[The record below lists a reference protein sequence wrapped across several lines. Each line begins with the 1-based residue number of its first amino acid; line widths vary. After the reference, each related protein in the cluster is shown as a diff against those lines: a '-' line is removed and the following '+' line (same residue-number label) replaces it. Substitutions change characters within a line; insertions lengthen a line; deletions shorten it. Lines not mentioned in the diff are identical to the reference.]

1 MDQDTTRLL
10 AVAERLLGE
19 ARHAGSDAA
28 DVAVANAFSRSVDVR
43 LGHVEETGSSET
55 ESVSLRVFVG
65 DRVASV
71 SGDTRSDLKMLAER
85 AVAMAKVSPPD
96 RFASLADEA
105 RLAKEVIDLDQ
116 FDPTDVATESL
127 RETAL
132 ALEDA
137 ARSVPGVTNS
147 NGASASAGTSSL
159 VLATSHG
166 FRGHRF
172 RSGFSRSASVVA
184 GEGTAMQR
192 DYDFDSRMHHADLKP
207 AEVIGREAGE
217 RAVKRLNP
225 GTLATGRMPIVLD
238 PRIARGLLASLV
250 SAINGAAIARGTS
263 FLKGRMGEKVLP
275 EEMTVTDEPTLMRRP
290 GSRPFDGEGV
300 AGKPLTL
307 VEAGI
312 LKHWLL
318 DTATGRE
325 LGLATNGRAS
335 RSGAG
340 LSPGATNVVLTPGRL
355 SPQELIAETG
365 SGFYVNETIG
375 HGTNLVTGDYSCG
388 ASGFL
393 IENGELTRPVSEV
406 TIAGNLTEMLLAL
419 SAADDLD
426 TRFSIVAPTLRIG
439 AMTVAGR

>member
-105 RLAKEVIDLDQ
+105 RLAKEVLDLDQ

-147 NGASASAGTSSL
+147 NGASASAIVGGRPVEPRSGHLPRLSRPSL
-159 VLATSHG
+159 SLG
-166 FRGHRF
+166 FFTLGQRRRRRGH
-172 RSGFSRSASVVA
+172 G
-184 GEGTAMQR
+184 
-192 DYDFDSRMHHADLKP
+192 HA
-207 AEVIGREAGE
+207 A
-217 RAVKRLNP
+217 RL
-225 GTLATGRMPIVLD
+225 
-238 PRIARGLLASLV
+238 
-250 SAINGAAIARGTS
+250 
-263 FLKGRMGEKVLP
+263 
-275 EEMTVTDEPTLMRRP
+275 
-290 GSRPFDGEGV
+290 
-300 AGKPLTL
+300 
-307 VEAGI
+307 
-312 LKHWLL
+312 
-318 DTATGRE
+318 
-325 LGLATNGRAS
+325 
-335 RSGAG
+335 
-340 LSPGATNVVLTPGRL
+340 
-355 SPQELIAETG
+355 
-365 SGFYVNETIG
+365 
-375 HGTNLVTGDYSCG
+375 
-388 ASGFL
+388 
-393 IENGELTRPVSEV
+393 
-406 TIAGNLTEMLLAL
+406 
-419 SAADDLD
+419 
-426 TRFSIVAPTLRIG
+426 
-439 AMTVAGR
+439 